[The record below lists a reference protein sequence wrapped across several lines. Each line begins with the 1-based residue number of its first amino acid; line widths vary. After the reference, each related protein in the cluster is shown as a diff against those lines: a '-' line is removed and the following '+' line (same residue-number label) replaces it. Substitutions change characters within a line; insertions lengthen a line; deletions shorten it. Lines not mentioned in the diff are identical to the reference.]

1 VSPAPGWPH
10 QGVQGCLFASLYE
23 RCPRDLRVVAAP
35 FEVQLAMDTAVQPDL
50 IVTRFAD
57 LTRKNLPVPPL
68 LAVEIRS
75 PSTALID
82 RNLKR
87 ATYERFGIPSY
98 WLVDPDPERPELTVL
113 ELESGVYVERAAV
126 VGEESVDVSAP
137 FDVRLCP
144 WDLTRDLRSE

>member
-1 VSPAPGWPH
+1 MERRRHHVDH
-10 QGVQGCLFASLYE
+10 DHLFASLYE

-35 FEVQLAMDTAVQPDL
+35 FEVQLAIDTAVQPDL

-57 LTRKNLPVPPL
+57 LTRKNLPVPPM

-98 WLVDPDPERPELTVL
+98 WLVDPDPEQPTLTVL
-113 ELESGVYVERAAV
+113 ELKSGAYVERATIA
-126 VGEESVDVSAP
+126 GEESMDVAAP
-137 FDVRLCP
+137 FDVRLCSSH
-144 WDLTRDLRSE
+144 LTRDLRSE